1 MYVMLDFPNGFDIM
15 IINNYK
21 VKTILCIGDFLLI
34 VLGAVDMLVN
44 NRILPQGIFT
54 LAFYCLTAAFIIGS
68 LVAFLIPVF
77 RPLYT
82 VAQIKAFKSAKQSI
96 YVSIHSLNPEST
108 NPIFRQFNEA
118 LEDAKNQGKTVQL
131 MAPCGIERVRG
142 AYEMHSKYDF
152 DKRFLEDLEDEDLRC
167 TLIDD
172 NISIISYQKVPA
184 KKLSRKFAYIK
195 SERLNK
201 LLKGYFEGMWK
212 QESSLTFEQF
222 LQSTL
227 EKLNVTKDKP
237 SSIKGPQSD

>member
-1 MYVMLDFPNGFDIM
+1 MV
-15 IINNYK
+15 NNYK
-21 VKTILCIGDFLLI
+21 VKTLLCIGDFLLI
-34 VLGAVDMLVN
+34 ILGAVDMLVSN
-44 NRILPQGIFT
+44 SILPQGLFRIV
-54 LAFYCLTAAFIIGS
+54 FYCFTAIFIIIS
-68 LVAFLIPVF
+68 LVFFLIPVF
-77 RPLYT
+77 KPLYT
-82 VAQIKAFKSAKQSI
+82 TAQIKAFKSAKHSI

-108 NPIFRQFNEA
+108 NSIFVQFNEA
-118 LEDAKNQGKTVQL
+118 LDDARSQGKIVKL

-152 DKRFLEDLEDEDLRC
+152 DKRFLEELEDEDLRY

-201 LLKGYFEGMWK
+201 LLKGYFEKMWDQK
-212 QESSLTFEQF
+212 NALTFEQF

-227 EKLNVTKDKP
+227 DQLNITKGEP
-237 SSIKGPQSD
+237 SSIKRASERLGIPEKYLKDFL